1 MTRQERS
8 EELIRAEV
16 SRIIRED
23 VNDPRIGF
31 ISITRVKLSP
41 DLTSAA
47 IYVSIMGDEEQKQ
60 AGMAGLFS
68 ASRFIRGELGE
79 SLEFRSV
86 PQIRFVRD
94 DSLERGSRVLAAMR
108 KLGTD
113 ETRTRTDKK
122 PPKRR

>member
-8 EELIRAEV
+8 EELIRGEI

-31 ISITRVKLSP
+31 ISVTRVKLSP
-41 DLTSAA
+41 DLLNAA
-47 IYVSIMGDEEQKQ
+47 IYVSIMGDEKKKQ
-60 AGMAGLFS
+60 EGMTGLNS

-86 PQIRFVRD
+86 PRIRFVRD
-94 DSLERGSRVLAAMR
+94 DSLERGSRVLATMR

>member
-8 EELIRAEV
+8 EELIRAEI

-31 ISITRVKLSP
+31 ISMTQVKLSP
-41 DLTSAA
+41 DLANAA
-47 IYVSIMGDEEQKQ
+47 IHVSILGDEKKKQ
-60 AGMAGLFS
+60 EAMAGLIS
-68 ASRFIRGELGE
+68 ATRFIRGELGE
-79 SLEFRSV
+79 SIEFRSV

-94 DSLERGSRVLAAMR
+94 DSLEKGSRVLATMR

-122 PPKRR
+122 PTKRR

>member
-113 ETRTRTDKK
+113 ETRTRTNKK

>member
-8 EELIRAEV
+8 EELIRAEI

-41 DLTSAA
+41 DLASAA
-47 IYVSIMGDEEQKQ
+47 IYVSILGEEKQ
-60 AGMAGLFS
+60 QQEAMVGLNS
-68 ASRFIRGELGE
+68 ACRFIRGELGE
-79 SLEFRSV
+79 SIEFRSV
-86 PQIRFVRD
+86 PEIRFIRD
-94 DSLERGSRVLAAMR
+94 DSLEKGSRVLATMR
-108 KLGTD
+108 KLETN

>member
-8 EELIRAEV
+8 EELIRGEI

-47 IYVSIMGDEEQKQ
+47 IYVSIMGDEKKKQ
-60 AGMAGLFS
+60 EGMTGLNS

-94 DSLERGSRVLAAMR
+94 DSLERGSRVLAAMK
-108 KLGTD
+108 KLGAD

>member
-31 ISITRVKLSP
+31 ISLTRVKLSP
-41 DLTSAA
+41 DLADAT
-47 IYVSIMGDEEQKQ
+47 IYVSIMGDEEKKQ
-60 AGMAGLFS
+60 AAMTGLNS

-79 SLEFRSV
+79 SIEFRSV

-94 DSLERGSRVLAAMR
+94 DSLEKGSRVLATMR
-108 KLGTD
+108 KLGTN